1 MPLDIAHGS
10 AWSTALPD
18 WEERLLAGRSLVP
31 ELPLFKPVADKA
43 LAIFRRLRVPDM
55 IGKPTFGETAEPW
68 VFDFVAA
75 LFGCFDPET
84 KKRMIRDFFLLIPKK
99 NTKTTIAAGIMVT
112 ALILNERPD
121 AEFLLI
127 APTQEVA
134 KTAYAQARG
143 MVRADAEIDADH
155 PNGAGGF
162 LKVRDHRKMIEHL
175 VSGAELKILSADT
188 DVVTG
193 TRATGVLVDE
203 THVLGAKPKA
213 PEIFTELRGGLA
225 ARPDGFFLQ
234 ITTQSKEE
242 PRGQFRAELN
252 KARAVRDGRLA
263 LPMLAV
269 LYELPEKMARD
280 EAWRDEATWA
290 LVNPN
295 LERSVSIDY
304 LRGEWLT
311 AQERGKE
318 AEALFASQHLNVEIG
333 LGLHS
338 ERWIGA
344 DYWPACADKTLD
356 GLAAL
361 MERSEVVVAGIDIGG
376 LDDLSSVGF
385 IGREA
390 ETRDWLHWSRS
401 WVVPDALER
410 RREIASK
417 LEDLAEVG
425 DLVIEPDTVAHV
437 EQMAGLIAQVR
448 DAGLLPAVGG
458 IGVDPWGVQ
467 TLLDELDQL
476 GFAEDA
482 VFGVG
487 QGFKLSGRIQ
497 STERRLLDG
506 RLRHGDQPIMRWA
519 LANAKTEMRGNN
531 VLITKARAGQTKI
544 DPLIALF
551 NAVALMDRNPVA
563 ASAMSSPWND
573 PDYRMAV

>member
-1 MPLDIAHGS
+1 MALDVAHKS

-18 WEERLLAGRSLVP
+18 WEERLLDGRSLVP
-31 ELPLFKPVADKA
+31 DLPLYRPVAAKA
-43 LAIFRRLRVPDM
+43 LAIFKRLRVPDM
-55 IGKPTFGETAEPW
+55 IGKPTFGESAEPW

-75 LFGCFDPET
+75 VFGCYDPAT
-84 KKRMIRDFFLLIPKK
+84 RKRMIRDFFLLIPKK

-112 ALILNERPD
+112 ALIMNERPD
-121 AEFLLI
+121 AELLLI
-127 APTQEVA
+127 APTQEIA
-134 KTAYAQARG
+134 KTAYSQAKG
-143 MVRADAEIDADH
+143 MIRADAEIDADH
-155 PNGAGGF
+155 PERAGGF
-162 LKVRDHRKMIEHL
+162 LKIRDHLKKIEHL

-193 TRATGVLVDE
+193 TRATFVLVDE

-213 PEIFTELRGGLA
+213 AEIFTELRGGLA

-252 KARAVRDGRLA
+252 KARAVRDGRLD

-280 EAWRDEATWA
+280 EAWRDEATWG

-311 AQERGKE
+311 AQERGRE

-344 DYWPACADKTLD
+344 DYWPACADRSLD

-361 MERSEVVVAGIDIGG
+361 IERSEVVVAGVDMGG
-376 LDDLSSVGF
+376 LDDLSAIGF
-385 IGREA
+385 LGREKD
-390 ETRDWLHWSRS
+390 TRDWLHWTRA
-401 WVVPDALER
+401 WVVPDALDR
-410 RREIASK
+410 RKEIAAA
-417 LEDLAEVG
+417 LGDLAEAG
-425 DLVIEPDTVAHV
+425 DLVIEPDTVAHTA
-437 EQMAGLIAQVR
+437 QMAALIGEVR
-448 DAGLLPAVGG
+448 DAGLLPAAGG

-467 TLLDELDQL
+467 TLLDELDAL

-487 QGFKLSGRIQ
+487 QGFKLSGRIL
-497 STERRLLDG
+497 TLERRLMDG
-506 RLRHGDQPIMRWA
+506 RMKHGDQAIMRWS

-563 ASAMSSPWND
+563 AAAFSSPWND
-573 PDYRMAV
+573 PDFRLAV

>member
-1 MPLDIAHGS
+1 MALDAARRT

-31 ELPLFKPVADKA
+31 DLPLFTPVADKA
-43 LAIFRRLRVPDM
+43 LANFKRLRVPDM
-55 IGKPTFGETAEPW
+55 IGKPTFGETAEQW

-75 LFGCFDPET
+75 VFGCYDPET
-84 KKRMIRDFFLLIPKK
+84 RERMIRDFFLLIPKK

-112 ALILNERPD
+112 ALIMNERPD
-121 AEFLLI
+121 AELLLI
-127 APTQEVA
+127 APTQKVA
-134 KTAYAQARG
+134 GTAYNQAKG
-143 MVRADAEIDADH
+143 MIRADAEIDADN
-155 PNGAGGF
+155 PAIPGGF
-162 LKVRDHRKMIEHL
+162 LKVRNHTKEIEHL
-175 VSGAELKILSADT
+175 VTGAELKILSADT

-193 TRATGVLVDE
+193 TRATYVLVDE

-213 PEIFTELRGGLA
+213 PDIFTELRGGLA
-225 ARPDGFFLQ
+225 ARPEGFFLQ

-252 KARAVRDGRLA
+252 KARGVRDGRLD

-344 DYWPACADKTLD
+344 DYWPACADPGID

-361 MERSEVVVAGIDIGG
+361 MDRSEVVVAGVDMGG
-376 LDDLSSVGF
+376 LDDLASLGF
-385 IGREA
+385 IGREK
-390 ETRDWLHWSRS
+390 ETRDWLFWTRA

-410 RREIASK
+410 RKEIASS
-417 LEDLAEVG
+417 LEDLAAAG
-425 DLVIEPDTVAHV
+425 DLVIEPDTVAHT
-437 EQMAGLIAQVR
+437 EQMAALIAQVR
-448 DAGLLPAVGG
+448 DGGLLPAAGG

-476 GFAEDA
+476 GFDDDA

-497 STERRLLDG
+497 SLERRLLDE

-531 VLITKARAGQTKI
+531 VMITKARAGQTKI

-563 ASAMSSPWND
+563 AAALSSPWND
-573 PDYRMAV
+573 PDFKLAG